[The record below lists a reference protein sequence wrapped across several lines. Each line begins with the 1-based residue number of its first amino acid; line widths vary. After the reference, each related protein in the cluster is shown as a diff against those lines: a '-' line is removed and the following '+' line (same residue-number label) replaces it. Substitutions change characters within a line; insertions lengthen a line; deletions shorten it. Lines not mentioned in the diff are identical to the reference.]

1 MSEARLEYN
10 GEQGRRIVRIA
21 KENFTIGRRSGND
34 LQLEF
39 TDVSRDHA
47 EIVILEGRY
56 ILRDKASRFGT
67 FVNGQRCE
75 ERTLEH
81 LDRLSFGAAEP
92 EVIFFR
98 EEAVHSGGAAGI
110 AVSDL
115 RQISSLLEAL
125 RGVGSSRVLEDVL
138 ALVLDTSIDLA
149 GAERGF
155 IMLANAEGSLEFK
168 LARARGRQT
177 LDGGVFKIS
186 RKIPDGVF
194 FTGQAQIIK
203 DMFEGDWADAHG
215 ATVAMGIRNVLCT
228 PLRLVRYS
236 EEASEGSDERR
247 IGVLYLDSRD
257 RGALDSEVTRTALE
271 ALAREAAV
279 AIENT
284 RLYREAL
291 DKVRLEQELKI
302 AADMQQSLLP
312 ARRRCGKHYE
322 IAGAM
327 VPCLAIGGDFF
338 DYFEMPDGRLG
349 IVLCDVSGKGAPAAL
364 LTALIQGVFRGGA
377 EDSKGPASSI
387 ARVNSVLA
395 HREVK
400 ERYATSFYCTLGPDG
415 SFAYC
420 NAGHCP
426 PILVRADGSEI
437 RLDKGGMP
445 VGMFG
450 PARYEQDEFQLSHGD
465 TLLIF
470 SDGLS
475 EAENTQ
481 SEEFGEDQLAVEFQA
496 VRQLDPGAILEAL
509 TAKVKSFAGTHP
521 QMDDMTG
528 VVVRYLP
535 KS

>member
-1 MSEARLEYN
+1 MPEARLEYN

-21 KENFTIGRRSGND
+21 KETFTIGRRTGND

-47 EIVILEGRY
+47 EIVVSEGRY
-56 ILRDKASRFGT
+56 ILKDKSSRFGT
-67 FVNGQRCE
+67 FVNGERCP
-75 ERTLEH
+75 ERALKH

-92 EVIFFR
+92 EVIFFQ
-98 EEAVHSGGAAGI
+98 EEDLPEAGAAGL

-168 LARARGRQT
+168 LGRARGRQS

-194 FTGQAQIIK
+194 FSGQAQIIK

-228 PLRLVRYS
+228 PLKLVRYS
-236 EEASEGSDERR
+236 EGASEGAEERR

-257 RGALDSEVTRTALE
+257 RGALDSDVTRTALE

-302 AADMQQSLLP
+302 ASDMQQSLLP
-312 ARRRCGKHYE
+312 ARRRAGAHFE

-338 DYFEMPDGRLG
+338 DYFELPDGRLG

-364 LTALIQGVFRGGA
+364 LTALIQGVFRGQA
-377 EDSKGPASSI
+377 EDARGPASSMS
-387 ARVNSVLA
+387 RVNSVLA

-400 ERYATSFYCTLGPDG
+400 ERYATSFYCTLSPDG
-415 SFAYC
+415 KLAYC

-426 PILVRADGSEI
+426 PILLRCDGTEI

-450 PARYEQDEFQLSHGD
+450 PAQYEQEELQLGHGD

-470 SDGLS
+470 SDGMS

-481 SEEFGEDQLAVEFQA
+481 SEEFGEDRLSADFQT
-496 VRQLDPGAILEAL
+496 VRHLDPGAILQDL
-509 TAKVKSFAGTHP
+509 TAKVKVFAGTQP

-528 VVVRYLP
+528 LVVRYRM
-535 KS
+535 KV